1 MMLEIFEIFVCL
13 FAVYGVYALL
23 CRILALFMRK
33 DALSVAFH
41 VGFGEDALSFVDG
54 ARAAEI
60 LSESMN
66 GRLMPPVMLLDEL
79 PEEDTLAAMRELGLC
94 LYVPQSKIK
103 K

>member
-1 MMLEIFEIFVCL
+1 MLLEIFEIFVCI
-13 FAVYGVYALL
+13 FAVYGLYALL

-41 VGFGEDALSFVDG
+41 VGVGEDALSFTDG

-66 GRLMPPVMLLDEL
+66 GRLMPPVMLLDGEL
-79 PEEDTLAAMRELGLC
+79 DDEELGAMRELGLT
-94 LYVPQSKIK
+94 LYVPRK
-103 K
+103 

>member
-1 MMLEIFEIFVCL
+1 MLLEIFEIFVCI

-41 VGFGEDALSFVDG
+41 VGRGEDALSFMDG

-66 GRLMPPVMLLDEL
+66 GRLMPPVMLLDGEID
-79 PEEDTLAAMRELGLC
+79 EEEIGAMRELGLT
-94 LYVPQSKIK
+94 LYVPHK
-103 K
+103 

>member
-1 MMLEIFEIFVCL
+1 MLMTIFEIFVCL

-23 CRILALFMRK
+23 CRVLSLFMRK

-41 VGFGEDALSFVDG
+41 VRGGENALSYIDG

-66 GRLMPPVMLLDEL
+66 GRLMPPVMLLDGEL
-79 PEEDTLAAMRELGLC
+79 DEEELSAMRELGLR
-94 LYVPQSKIK
+94 LYVPRK
-103 K
+103 